1 MIKVLYFIPNL
12 GGGGAEKVLVNLV
25 NNMDKSKFDITLQT
39 LFDMGVNKQFLHN
52 DVKYKYVFKRHF
64 PASTKILSLFSP
76 GFLYKRMIK
85 DKYDIIVSYLEGV
98 PARILSG
105 NTDNAKK
112 VSWIHCK
119 FDNEATACV
128 GFRNFEEAKKC
139 YSKFD
144 ITIGVSKDI
153 INYFTKMIGYT
164 GKTDVLYNTLESD
177 EVHTKSLET
186 VNDITFSKDINIC
199 SAGKIEEVK
208 GFKRLAEIHKRLIDN
223 NIKNHIYIL
232 GVGSQQPEIEKYLN
246 DNNLSN
252 SFTFLGYKENPYKY
266 ISKCDLYVCSSYSEG
281 LSTSVTEALISGTPV
296 VTTLCPGMKELL
308 GENNE
313 YGLITENSTEAL
325 YNGIEKLIV
334 NPELLHHYKEKAIE
348 RSKFF
353 SKENTVKAVEN
364 MLENL

>member
-1 MIKVLYFIPNL
+1 MTKVLFFIPNL

-25 NNMDKSKFDITLQT
+25 NNMDKSRFDITLQT

-52 DVKYKYVFKRHF
+52 DVKYKYVFKHHF
-64 PASTKILSLFSP
+64 PASTKVLSLFSP
-76 GFLYKRMIK
+76 EFLYKHMINE
-85 DKYDIIVSYLEGV
+85 KYDIIISYLEGV

-105 NTDNAKK
+105 NADSTKK

-119 FDNEATACV
+119 FDNSRTTAV
-128 GFRNFEEAKKC
+128 GFRNLKEAKKC
-139 YSKFD
+139 YKKFD

-153 INYFTKMIGYT
+153 INYFTKATGYT
-164 GKTDVLYNTLESD
+164 GKTEVLYNTLESN
-177 EVHTKSLET
+177 EVYSKSLEK
-186 VNDITFSKDINIC
+186 VDDITFSKDINIC

-208 GFKRLAEIHKRLIDN
+208 GFKRLAKIHKRLMDKG
-223 NIKNHIYIL
+223 IKNHIYIL
-232 GVGSQQPEIEKYLN
+232 GIGSQQAEIEKYLD

-313 YGLITENSTEAL
+313 YGLITENSTDGL
-325 YNGIEKLIV
+325 YIGIEKLITD
-334 NPELLHHYKEKAIE
+334 PKLLHYYKEKAKE

-353 SKENTVKAVEN
+353 SKENTVNAVQN
-364 MLENL
+364 MLESL